1 MSEQPINNNWKWFRF
16 ITDKWDEY
24 QIDEFRVTPKVGDP
38 YMDTEI
44 IIFVEE
50 VEVRP
55 IEGEECDWEKEHV
68 WGGSTKDKP
77 IFWIHY
83 DDENG
88 GIEENY
94 QYCPNC
100 GRKLRKD

>member
-16 ITDKWDEY
+16 ITDKRDEY

-38 YMDTEI
+38 YMDTET

-55 IEGEECDWEKEHV
+55 IEGEECDWEKGVCLHMKPLTNLD
-68 WGGSTKDKP
+68 WLDSKD
-77 IFWIHY
+77 F
-83 DDENG
+83 D
-88 GIEENY
+88 
-94 QYCPNC
+94 YCPNC
-100 GRKLRKD
+100 GRKLRKG